1 MWILGVDTSVLI
13 ISDNTSSNQFYYLD
27 LCTNCIYHG
36 VDWIYTFVE
45 DLNPYDIKVWYFWF
59 LNLIFQE
66 SFSLFVNSY
75 WYLLLDTSDLQ
86 FAVSVY
92 LDMFL
97 EALNNKTIFNDDW
110 FKSYLS
116 SVDTNS
122 TLYYYPELLNINNS
136 VFYDLLFS
144 YTTYE
149 RVVIEYLLNSENL
162 LTSVMLFPQ
171 YILFILLLTVLFV
184 LYFQFF
190 TTGSKEESL
199 IDQDYLTSS
208 NLLEAEEEISALD
221 DVLGALI
228 VFVYVFFWFFYI
240 YIWSATSYKPELIL
254 AVALAPFIYIII
266 FLIPLN
272 LLYDFGTYFS
282 AYLRGSASTPNM
294 LFEIM
299 YDYIAIFALFI
310 RLFVQGV
317 RLLLMLF
324 VYASL
329 HDYVLYWSWHSK
341 FWLYGSYDIWK
352 DISILEFTYDSISY
366 FVMKLPSYAI
376 YWVYELAHTF
386 FVITGQFI
394 AFFAMVFW
402 LFFYLYTFFNYE
414 PHEEYMWF
422 LRRHHTYRIFL
433 EKIKFLLN
441 I

>member
-1 MWILGVDTSVLI
+1 LSI
-13 ISDNTSSNQFYYLD
+13 
-27 LCTNCIYHG
+27 
-36 VDWIYTFVE
+36 
-45 DLNPYDIKVWYFWF
+45 
-59 LNLIFQE
+59 
-66 SFSLFVNSY
+66 
-75 WYLLLDTSDLQ
+75 
-86 FAVSVY
+86 Y

-97 EALNNKTIFNDDW
+97 EVLNNKTIFNDDW
-110 FKSYLS
+110 FKNYLT

-122 TLYYYPELLNINNS
+122 TLYYYPELININNS

-144 YTTYE
+144 YTSYE
-149 RVVIEYLLNSENL
+149 RVIIEYLLNSENL

-171 YILFILLLTVLFV
+171 YILFIMLIAVLFA

-190 TTGSKEESL
+190 TTGSKEESI

-228 VFVYVFFWFFYI
+228 IFVYVFFWFFYI
-240 YIWSATSYKPELIL
+240 YVWSATSYKPELLL
-254 AVALAPFIYIII
+254 ALALAPFIYIVI

-294 LFEIM
+294 LFEVM

-329 HDYVLYWSWHSK
+329 HDYVLY
-341 FWLYGSYDIWK
+341 
-352 DISILEFTYDSISY
+352 
-366 FVMKLPSYAI
+366 
-376 YWVYELAHTF
+376 
-386 FVITGQFI
+386 
-394 AFFAMVFW
+394 
-402 LFFYLYTFFNYE
+402 
-414 PHEEYMWF
+414 
-422 LRRHHTYRIFL
+422 
-433 EKIKFLLN
+433 
-441 I
+441 